1 MKIVSPSLLAA
12 NFMNL
17 EKELRMINESH
28 AEWLHL
34 DIMDGVFVP
43 NISFGFPILEAVA
56 KLCTKKLDV
65 HFMIDNPQK
74 FIKETSRLG
83 AMMMAVHYENC
94 PNLCRTIDEIHEAG
108 MKAGVMINPA
118 TPVSVLE
125 TFLTKVD
132 MVGIMA
138 VNPGFGGQKYIEN
151 TINKVRELKAMIE
164 IAKSQALIE
173 VDGGIN
179 EEIGKQLSIAGADV
193 LVAGSYIFNA
203 PNPLERIERLNKL

>member
-12 NFMNL
+12 NFMEL
-17 EKELRMINESH
+17 EKELQMINESH

-56 KLCTKKLDV
+56 KRCTKKLDV
-65 HFMIDNPQK
+65 HFMIENPQK
-74 FIKETSRLG
+74 FIKETSKLG

-118 TPVSVLE
+118 TPVRAIKDVI
-125 TFLTKVD
+125 TMTD
-132 MVGIMA
+132 MIGVMA
-138 VNPGFGGQKYIEN
+138 VNPGFGGQKYIER
-151 TINKVRELKAMIE
+151 TQEKVKELKMLIDNTGANT
-164 IAKSQALIE
+164 LIE
-173 VDGGIN
+173 VDGGVN
-179 EEIGKQLSIAGADV
+179 DVIGKRLAEAGADV

-203 PNPLERIERLNKL
+203 PNPLERIDSLYKL